1 MATLLQVLEGQV
13 RILDRHGNLDVSIK
27 AITDDSRAVSIDSLF
42 VAVKGERVDGHE
54 FIPAAVKRRHGR
66 IGVATAG
73 ERGVSSIRPR

>member
-1 MATLLQVLEGQV
+1 MATLLQALEGQV

-54 FIPAAVKRRHGR
+54 FIPTAMKRGMVALVSQQPVS
-66 IGVATAG
+66 GVFLPLV
-73 ERGVSSIRPR
+73 R